1 MFIVSIIHGYL
12 SNVIATKTVKGE
24 NTCVHENFLGNAIAI
39 WKAIFIIL
47 KSQQNRITF
56 IRLSCRDAWFRITK

>member
-24 NTCVHENFLGNAIAI
+24 MSSLSKSFLGNSLLY
-39 WKAIFIIL
+39 KELIL
-47 KSQQNRITF
+47 ISLGYHKLADCGIKYLRYK
-56 IRLSCRDAWFRITK
+56 IR